1 MTSREAEIQ
10 ARLDAA
16 TPGPW
21 EVYDPGDGTAR
32 LWTVRDNEDDAERLI
47 HEPIG
52 YLDWDNG
59 ELIANAPADL
69 AYLLARVA
77 TLEAQV
83 AAVRGALPDSDEP
96 VNPYMYDP
104 WDDDSVDP
112 TNLDDVVSAAVNRG
126 WDSGAWGVSQKVRG
140 ALDSAGGGE

>member
-1 MTSREAEIQ
+1 MTSREIEIQ
-10 ARLDAA
+10 ARIDAA

-21 EVYDPGDGTAR
+21 EAYNPGDGTAR

-59 ELIANAPADL
+59 VLIANAPADL

-83 AAVRGALPDSDEP
+83 AAVRDKHREHQVPVTDGAAMGAL
-96 VNPYMYDP
+96 
-104 WDDDSVDP
+104 SVSVGVCLGCANRFPCP
-112 TNLDDVVSAAVNRG
+112 T
-126 WDSGAWGVSQKVRG
+126 VR
-140 ALDSAGGGE
+140 ALDSAATS

>member
-21 EVYDPGDGTAR
+21 EAYDPGDGTAR

-52 YLDWDNG
+52 YLDWNNG
-59 ELIANAPADL
+59 ALIANAPTDL
-69 AYLLARVA
+69 AYLLTRVA
-77 TLEAQV
+77 ELEAQV
-83 AAVRGALPDSDEP
+83 AAVRELHVEQFSQWFNESGEP
-96 VNPYMYDP
+96 IASPV
-104 WDDDSVDP
+104 SVGCLCGSYRYPCP
-112 TNLDDVVSAAVNRG
+112 TIV
-126 WDSGAWGVSQKVRG
+126 